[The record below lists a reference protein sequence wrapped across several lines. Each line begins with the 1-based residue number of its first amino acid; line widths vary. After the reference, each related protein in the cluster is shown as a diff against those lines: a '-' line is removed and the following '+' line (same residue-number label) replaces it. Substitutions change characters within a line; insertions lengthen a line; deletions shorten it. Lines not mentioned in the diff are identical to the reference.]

1 MIRLID
7 REFVRIRSFAF
18 PADSP
23 LPQLSKTL
31 PQTLRREM
39 PSFDV
44 DGEDLVTVRFHL
56 RSRVACVQTRDGVV
70 GWQVNDPCQLQISY
84 RQSAQQPHR
93 ELTPSEQAVSLAAW
107 DSVSPAKSR
116 QMETSESGLGEGQE
130 EHSLSQ
136 STMASPVLEG
146 ELDSYPVV
154 HNGGPAH
161 LHTQNGSNGA
171 VADIVPE
178 ETEGNGAG
186 DHTRRGYVR
195 LELLDGK
202 SEKPHTILST
212 ETYSLDVLGRYRM
225 LTDTLAGWMRAT
237 AVVISS

>member
-70 GWQVNDPCQLQISY
+70 AWQVSDPCQLQLSY
-84 RQSAQQPHR
+84 RQSALQPHR

-171 VADIVPE
+171 VADIVPS
-178 ETEGNGAG
+178 G
-186 DHTRRGYVR
+186 DRR
-195 LELLDGK
+195 
-202 SEKPHTILST
+202 
-212 ETYSLDVLGRYRM
+212 
-225 LTDTLAGWMRAT
+225 
-237 AVVISS
+237 